1 MLCSRLKSINA
12 RKAGLFTIVR
22 TQITISIRAWIRV
35 GIQTALKARARAQPL
50 PGALIRFN
58 SPRYPSWRLIV
69 AACVILGAQ
78 ACSREG
84 LDPELETY
92 TYRLADILD
101 TERHPIAQPPVS
113 LDRRARA
120 AAINALRADQSTLD
134 LLDYLS
140 MRGCKLQQVV
150 SERNNQLGRLAD
162 PITMLFFDLRFIALA
177 PACITALRSEDP
189 QTAQLISEALAS
201 KLTKRNA
208 HIEQAVLLSDE
219 MMTFWKHSTFTQIT
233 PQSTLEEVI
242 ALNALSQQVMQL
254 KRGELLE
261 VSTIYESL
269 QPLNSGLGGKLLGG
283 WLSLSQHLQEA
294 EHHLDQFIERRP
306 LCFNEQSN
314 ARANRFEGLVTQRF
328 ATSVQ
333 REFNRLEQATRK
345 VMPAVAELERSLATG
360 QTSALTAFQAERDQ
374 LIDKT
379 RALLVSHVQRLG
391 DTLGTCG
398 LRPGYRS
405 YPSAEPNSRG
415 SFTPQ

>member
-1 MLCSRLKSINA
+1 MLYSTLKSVNA
-12 RKAGLFTIVR
+12 PKVSHFAIVR
-22 TQITISIRAWIRV
+22 TQINTLIQSWIRIGV
-35 GIQTALKARARAQPL
+35 RTAVRARASAQ
-50 PGALIRFN
+50 ALQGGLTRFN
-58 SPRYPSWRLIV
+58 SYRYPSWRLIV
-69 AACVILGAQ
+69 AACVILAAQ

-92 TYRLADILD
+92 TNRLADILD
-101 TERHPIAQPPVS
+101 TEHHPNAQLPVS
-113 LDRRARA
+113 IDRRARA
-120 AAINALRADQSTLD
+120 VAIHALRADQSTLD

-150 SERNNQLGRLAD
+150 AERNNQLGRLAD
-162 PITMLFFDLRFIALA
+162 PITMLFFDLRFIDLA
-177 PACITALRSEDP
+177 PDCIMTLRSEDP
-189 QTAQLISEALAS
+189 PTAQLLSEALAS

-219 MMTFWKHSTFTQIT
+219 MMTFWKHSTYTQIT
-233 PQSTLEEVI
+233 PQSTLSEVM
-242 ALNALSQQVMQL
+242 ALNALSQQVIQL

-261 VSTIYESL
+261 VSTIYDSL

-283 WLSLSQHLQEA
+283 WLSLSEHLQEA
-294 EHHLDQFIERRP
+294 EHHLDQFFERRP
-306 LCFNEQSN
+306 LCFNEQAN
-314 ARANRFEGLVTQRF
+314 ARADRFEGLVTRLF

-345 VMPAVAELERSLATG
+345 VMPAVAELESSLTTG
-360 QTSALTAFQAERDQ
+360 QTPALTSFQAERDQ
-374 LIDKT
+374 LIDNT

-405 YPSAEPNSRG
+405 YPRAEPNSRG

>member
-1 MLCSRLKSINA
+1 MIA
-12 RKAGLFTIVR
+12 RKAGLFTVVR
-22 TQITISIRAWIRV
+22 RQIGTS
-35 GIQTALKARARAQPL
+35 IQTWIKVRIRIAGSVRAVAQTL
-50 PGALIRFN
+50 PGALTRFN
-58 SPRYPSWRLIV
+58 SHSYPSWRLIA
-69 AACVILGAQ
+69 AACAILGAQ

-84 LDPELETY
+84 LDSELETY
-92 TYRLADILD
+92 THRLADILD
-101 TERHPIAQPPVS
+101 TEHHPIKPPPVS
-113 LDRRARA
+113 IDRRARA
-120 AAINALRADQSTLD
+120 IAINALRADQSTLD

-162 PITMLFFDLRFIALA
+162 PITVLFFDLRFIAFA
-177 PACITALRSEDP
+177 PDCITALRSEDP
-189 QTAQLISEALAS
+189 PTAQLLSEALAS
-201 KLTKRNA
+201 KLAKRNA

-233 PQSTLEEVI
+233 PQSTLAEVM

-261 VSTIYESL
+261 VSTIYDSL

-283 WLSLSQHLQEA
+283 WLSLSEHLQEA

-314 ARANRFEGLVTQRF
+314 ARADRFEGLVTRRF

-333 REFNRLEQATRK
+333 REFNRLEQATRR
-345 VMPAVAELERSLATG
+345 VMPAVAELERSLTTG
-360 QTSALTAFQAERDQ
+360 QTLALTAFQAERDQ
-374 LIDKT
+374 LIDHT
-379 RALLVSHVQRLG
+379 RAMLVSHVQRLG

-405 YPSAEPNSRG
+405 
-415 SFTPQ
+415 

>member
-22 TQITISIRAWIRV
+22 KEISISIQAWIKV
-35 GIQTALKARARAQPL
+35 GMRTALKVKARSQPL
-50 PGALIRFN
+50 PGALTRFN

-92 TYRLADILD
+92 THRLADILD
-101 TERHPIAQPPVS
+101 TERQPIAQPPVS
-113 LDRRARA
+113 IDRRARVV
-120 AAINALRADQSTLD
+120 AIRALRADQSTLD

-162 PITMLFFDLRFIALA
+162 PITVLFFDLRFIALA
-177 PACITALRSEDP
+177 PDCITALRGEDP
-189 QTAQLISEALAS
+189 PTAQLLSEALTS

-208 HIEQAVLLSDE
+208 HIERAVLFSDE

-233 PQSTLEEVI
+233 PQSTLEEVM

-261 VSTIYESL
+261 VSTIYDSL
-269 QPLNSGLGGKLLGG
+269 QSLNSGLGGKLLGG

-314 ARANRFEGLVTQRF
+314 ARADRFEGLVTRHF

-360 QTSALTAFQAERDQ
+360 QNSTLTAFQAERDQ

-379 RALLVSHVQRLG
+379 RALLVSHVQRLV

>member
-1 MLCSRLKSINA
+1 MLYSPLKSVNA
-12 RKAGLFTIVR
+12 PKVGHFAIVR
-22 TQITISIRAWIRV
+22 TQINTLIQSWIRIGV
-35 GIQTALKARARAQPL
+35 RTAVRARATAQ
-50 PGALIRFN
+50 ALQGGLTRFN
-58 SPRYPSWRLIV
+58 SYRYPSWRLIV
-69 AACVILGAQ
+69 AACVILAAQ

-92 TYRLADILD
+92 TNRLADILD
-101 TERHPIAQPPVS
+101 TEHHPTAQPPVS
-113 LDRRARA
+113 IDRRARA
-120 AAINALRADQSTLD
+120 VAIHALRADQSTLD

-150 SERNNQLGRLAD
+150 AERNNQLGRLAD

-177 PACITALRSEDP
+177 PDCITTLRSEDP
-189 QTAQLISEALAS
+189 PTAQLLSEALAS

-219 MMTFWKHSTFTQIT
+219 MMTFWKHSTYTQIT
-233 PQSTLEEVI
+233 PQSTLSEVM
-242 ALNALSQQVMQL
+242 ALNALSQQMILL

-261 VSTIYESL
+261 VSSIYDSL

-283 WLSLSQHLQEA
+283 WLSLSEHLQEA
-294 EHHLDQFIERRP
+294 EHHLDQFFERRP

-314 ARANRFEGLVTQRF
+314 ARADRFEGLVTRLF

-345 VMPAVAELERSLATG
+345 VMPAVAELERSLTTG
-360 QTSALTAFQAERDQ
+360 QTPALTAFQTERDQ
-374 LIDKT
+374 LIDNT

-405 YPSAEPNSRG
+405 
-415 SFTPQ
+415 